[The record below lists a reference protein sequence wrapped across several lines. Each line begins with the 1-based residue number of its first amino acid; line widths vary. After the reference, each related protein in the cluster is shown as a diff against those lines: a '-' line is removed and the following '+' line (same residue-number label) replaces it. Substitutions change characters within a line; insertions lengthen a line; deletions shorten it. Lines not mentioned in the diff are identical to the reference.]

1 MFLQFKNPRVTR
13 QSWVSEIRG
22 CDYLLLLKY
31 ISHLEVVSHFH
42 RLTNHEWD
50 AWCVSFCWKNYS
62 LKTRA
67 FQKEKVLDKNG
78 RFSGKVSEIPAWRVK
93 ISLLVHRSKKQFF
106 PWCGF
111 MSQVGNRLLRV
122 IQINQLWARVL
133 SSGSLW
139 GVFLFCVCV
148 KLKDIK
154 KNCHWYIYTQNGA
167 KLQNNGGMPNS
178 LCQKMDCYH
187 QYHMELIISKEL

>member
-50 AWCVSFCWKNYS
+50 AWWVSFCWKNYS

-67 FQKEKVLDKNG
+67 FQKERVSDKNG
-78 RFSGKVSEIPAWRVK
+78 HFSAKVSEFPAWRVE
-93 ISLLVHRSKKQFF
+93 ISPLVHRSKKQFL

-111 MSQVGNRLLRV
+111 MSQVGNGLLRV

-154 KNCHWYIYTQNGA
+154 KNCHWYIHTEWSQATEQWRNA
-167 KLQNNGGMPNS
+167 
-178 LCQKMDCYH
+178 
-187 QYHMELIISKEL
+187 

>member
-1 MFLQFKNPRVTR
+1 
-13 QSWVSEIRG
+13 
-22 CDYLLLLKY
+22 
-31 ISHLEVVSHFH
+31 
-42 RLTNHEWD
+42 
-50 AWCVSFCWKNYS
+50 
-62 LKTRA
+62 
-67 FQKEKVLDKNG
+67 
-78 RFSGKVSEIPAWRVK
+78 
-93 ISLLVHRSKKQFF
+93 
-106 PWCGF
+106 

-154 KNCHWYIYTQNGA
+154 KNCHWYIHTEMRPSCRTVDA
-167 KLQNNGGMPNS
+167 NS

-187 QYHMELIISKEL
+187 QYHMELIISKELQCQVIHNTAPKWNNVLFFLWSVKGASKLCQDLSDTINISLYSSYVLPRPCDIPEVTWILKSLVLSFLLVICLCFVK